1 MKVHKENSTIQCNKS
16 TAFTGRIIQAEGA
29 GLLQA
34 GEEEALERSHHSLPV
49 LQRSL

>member
-49 LQRSL
+49 LQRRL